1 MKNLRVLVFSAAFG
15 SGHVRA
21 AEAVIEAIRG
31 KVPAAEIIHMDFGEL
46 ISKPVNLAIKS
57 AYIELIKHTPRLWG
71 KFYYRTAKISVDS
84 LFQRWLNKLGRTEFT
99 KFVRMVEPDLI
110 VCTYPTVAGI
120 LAQLMINK
128 VLDVPLTTVITD
140 YAVHSQWIHPGV
152 DLYIVGCE
160 EVRRGLV
167 SRGIDHDKIKVTGI
181 PVSPKF
187 ERKLNRNEIA
197 AGMGLKPNRLTF
209 LVMGGAYGVLAGA
222 KEVCKII
229 SSAETEAQ
237 AIVVCGQDEK
247 LYKSLDS
254 VVAEARN
261 PMVRYGFVHNVEELM
276 SASDVI
282 ITKAGGLT
290 VSEALTKGL
299 PLIIYKPIPGQEE
312 ENAAFLTEAGAG
324 RVVST
329 FEELK
334 DVICRFM
341 DCPEELQRMAR
352 AAAGTI
358 PGNAA
363 ERASEYML
371 ELVRE
376 KETHQ
381 KIG

>member
-1 MKNLRVLVFSAAFG
+1 MKNFRVLVFSAAFG

-31 KVPAAEIIHMDFGEL
+31 KEPAAEIIHMDFGEL

-99 KFVRMVEPDLI
+99 KFVRRVEPDLI

-128 VLDVPLTTVITD
+128 VLDVPLATVITD

-167 SRGIDHDKIKVTGI
+167 VREIDPTKIKVTGI

-197 AGMGLKPNRLTF
+197 AGLGLKPERLTF

-229 SSAETEAQ
+229 STAETPAQ

-247 LYKSLDS
+247 LYRSLES

-261 PMVRYGFVHNVEELM
+261 PMVRFGFVHNVEELM

-312 ENAAFLTEAGAG
+312 ENAAFLTRADAG
-324 RVVST
+324 RVVTT

-334 DVICRFM
+334 DLICRFM
-341 DCPEELQRMAR
+341 EHPEELKRMAR

-363 ERASEYML
+363 ERAAEHML

-376 KETHQ
+376 KEAQQ